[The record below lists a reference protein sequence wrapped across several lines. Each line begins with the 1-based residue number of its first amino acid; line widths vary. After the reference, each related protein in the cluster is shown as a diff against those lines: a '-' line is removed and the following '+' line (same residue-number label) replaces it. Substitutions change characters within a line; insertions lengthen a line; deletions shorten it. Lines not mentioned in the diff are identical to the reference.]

1 MEMRRGS
8 SIRGLSLIAGLA
20 LALALGGVSAAHAGT
35 SVSLNGGGGS
45 GGSGGSGGG
54 DSGGTF
60 SVWGYHPSAGM
71 LSWVQGSSSA
81 KLNPTSASFRW
92 SKVLSGG
99 RKTTT
104 HYPRTDIAAVGATPV
119 FWYQVYVVRPGSND
133 RLGAGNGSAVVTNY
147 APRWGRSDS
156 YAQHAYWTGD
166 YGDFGISLGGGQS
179 GATRGLKLLGASS
192 KDYANGAQRPIWDS
206 TFGGSRDYGKLVK
219 SKDGFNTPAGK
230 TSTGSSIR
238 TELAA
243 IANDARQ
250 FEGRYGIFVAA
261 ARGRGQVYKS
271 NGSAVGLGATGFTL
285 VRPRIRVNILDAETN
300 VHIADATWSLD
311 YAGRDITGD
320 LPGGALRGSRGYAA
334 VNAGSG
340 RAEVLA
346 AADSDA
352 HNATGALGTDALPL
366 SFDTRGYRLHVAVP
380 EGYTFAENGAGW
392 DSYAADFYS
401 MAQLGSAD
409 PQPYRQLASFL
420 AATSSVDASGRGV
433 TLSGRGAAGIAFG
446 AFSTNGSTGG
456 LYEVTIYARPAG
468 TSIITDPKPTPPLLT
483 PQIDGPSSWLDS
495 NRPMDLTLAP
505 DVHTE
510 TVGGKTITATP
521 VHSELFGPAN
531 NDWARYRATDS
542 AAQPGYVLLGGGSR
556 TVRQSWLRPNAA
568 TPSTVIDIRLPRTDR
583 MFPSLDG
590 IVRDGKF
597 IYQLGGSNPDGIVL
611 EGSEQSV
618 ITGIGPT
625 TRGRALVGSV
635 PQDGGC
641 LYLGITVYEVVET
654 NSGSGAVLSRYY
666 IFGELARRV
675 VRVYTSSGTN

>member
-1 MEMRRGS
+1 MHRGS
-8 SIRGLSLIAGLA
+8 RIRGLSLIAGLA
-20 LALALGGVSAAHAGT
+20 LALALGGATTAHAGT

-71 LSWVQGSSSA
+71 LGWVQGSSNA
-81 KLNPTSASFRW
+81 KLNPTSTSFLW
-92 SKVLSGG
+92 SKVLTGG
-99 RKTTT
+99 KKTTT

-133 RLGAGNGSAVVTNY
+133 RTGAGNGSAVVTNY
-147 APRWGRSDS
+147 APRWGRSDT

-166 YGDFGISLGGGQS
+166 YGDFGISLGGKQS

-192 KDYANGAQRPIWDS
+192 KDYAHGAQRPIWDS
-206 TFGGSRDYGKLVK
+206 TFGGSRDYGKVVK
-219 SKDGFNTPAGK
+219 SKDGFNTPGGK
-230 TSTGSSIR
+230 TSAGSSIR

-250 FEGRYGIFVAA
+250 FEGRYGIYVAA

-271 NGSAVGLGATGFTL
+271 NGNAVGLGATGFTL
-285 VRPRIRVNILDAETN
+285 VRPRIRVNILDADTN
-300 VHIADATWSLD
+300 VQIADATWSLD

-320 LPGGALRGSRGYAA
+320 LPSGALRGSRSYAA
-334 VNAGSG
+334 VNAQSG

-352 HNATGALGTDALPL
+352 YDASGRLGIAALPL

-380 EGYTFAENGAGW
+380 EGYTFAENGGGW

-401 MAQLGSAD
+401 MAQLRAAN
-409 PQPYRQLASFL
+409 PQPYRQLATFL
-420 AATSSVDASGRGV
+420 AASSTVGTSGRSV
-433 TLSGRGAAGIAFG
+433 TLSGRGSAGIAFG

-456 LYEVTIYARPAG
+456 LYEVTVYAHAAGAIIPA
-468 TSIITDPKPTPPLLT
+468 DPEPTPPSIAPEVT
-483 PQIDGPSSWLDS
+483 APTSWLDS
-495 NRPMDLTLAP
+495 NRPTDISFAP
-505 DVHTE
+505 GIYTA
-510 TVGGKTITATP
+510 TGGGKTITATP
-521 VHSELFGPAN
+521 IHSELWGPTN

-556 TVRQSWLRPNAA
+556 TVRQRWLRPNAA
-568 TPSTVIDIRLPRTDR
+568 IRSTVIDIRLPRTDR
-583 MFPSLDG
+583 LFSGLAG

-597 IYQLGGSNPDGIVL
+597 VYQLGGSNPDGIVL
-611 EGSEQSV
+611 EGTERSV
-618 ITGIGPT
+618 ITGVDPIAH
-625 TRGRALVGSV
+625 GRALVGSV

-641 LYLGITVYEVVET
+641 LYLGISVYEVVET
-654 NSGSGAVLSRYY
+654 NTSSGAILNHYY
-666 IFGELARRV
+666 VFGQLARRV